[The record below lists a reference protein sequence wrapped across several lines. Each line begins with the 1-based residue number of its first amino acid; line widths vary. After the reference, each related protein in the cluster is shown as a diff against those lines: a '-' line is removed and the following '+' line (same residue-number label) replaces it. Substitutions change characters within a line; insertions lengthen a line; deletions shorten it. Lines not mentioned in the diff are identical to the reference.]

1 MSCIFAIN
9 CSHDKLSV
17 AVLHNKEII
26 CKEKEARREN
36 NRIVLGLIEELLSE
50 CGISLGQLDC
60 IAYGRG
66 PGSFTGLRI
75 AAGVAQGLAYG
86 SDTPVVSVS
95 CMAAIALAQ
104 PHQKNLIAIQASRN
118 QFYWSCY
125 RKINKYTVQL
135 EGAECLTA
143 ASDIQVEGNGWRGA
157 AFNCVDV
164 QEELDRLVGSTIT
177 DWTSVSGP
185 HAREILVIGRE
196 KFQRDEYES
205 AFTALPDYLNEYQPK
220 ISSKSSR
227 IN

>member
-17 AVLHNKEII
+17 SVLHNEEIV
-26 CKEKEARREN
+26 CREREARREN

-86 SDTPVVSVS
+86 SDTPIVSVS

-118 QFYWSCY
+118 QFYWSGY
-125 RKINKYTVQL
+125 RKIDEHTVQL
-135 EGAECLTA
+135 EGAESLTA
-143 ASDIQVEGNGWRGA
+143 ASEIQVEGNGWRGA
-157 AFNCVDV
+157 AFNCTEV
-164 QEELDRLVGSTIT
+164 QEELDRLVGSSIT

-185 HAREILVIGRE
+185 HAREVLAIGHE
-196 KFQRDEYES
+196 KFQKDEYES
-205 AFTALPDYLNEYQPK
+205 AFAALPDYLNEYQPK
-220 ISSKSSR
+220 ISSKALKP
-227 IN
+227 N

>member
-1 MSCIFAIN
+1 MSYIFAIN

-17 AVLHNKEII
+17 AVLHNEEII
-26 CKEKEARREN
+26 CREKEARREN
-36 NRIVLGLIEELLSE
+36 NRIVLGLIKELLSE

-118 QFYWSCY
+118 QFYWSSY
-125 RKINKYTVQL
+125 RKFDEQTVQL
-135 EGAECLTA
+135 EGAENLTTA
-143 ASDIQVEGNGWRGA
+143 TDIQVEGNDWRGA
-157 AFNCVDV
+157 AFNCTEV
-164 QEELDRLVGSTIT
+164 QEELDRLVGSSIT

-185 HAREILVIGRE
+185 HAREVLVIGRE

-205 AFTALPDYLNEYQPK
+205 AFLALPDYLNEYQPK
-220 ISSKSSR
+220 ISSKASKLS
-227 IN
+227 